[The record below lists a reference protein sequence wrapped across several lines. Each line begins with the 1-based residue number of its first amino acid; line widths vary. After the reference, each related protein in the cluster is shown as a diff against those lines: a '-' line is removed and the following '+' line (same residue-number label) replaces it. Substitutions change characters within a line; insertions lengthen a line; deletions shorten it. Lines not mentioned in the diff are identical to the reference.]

1 MRGRCKVS
9 PEELV
14 DEIYRCFIRD
24 QNAGKSLPSEH
35 KLAEYFGVSRLKVR
49 EALKILIGKS
59 LVTSSKGK
67 RSQIAN
73 EHSNLL
79 NYIVT
84 TGAASNPNWYSDLC
98 HVRMALESEA
108 ASLAASEYRKLD
120 LDEPK
125 QALSNMRMIS
135 FEIED
140 LRKKEENVSEL
151 VHKYNEADLN
161 FHRSLVEACHNN
173 TISLFYSSL
182 SNLMQQSFEL
192 TQNILL
198 NPSKNFCNNFELH
211 NQIFE
216 SIRCGYSSEAE
227 KIIRDHMVK
236 VHLELKSAV
245 SASLILNQNI

>member
-1 MRGRCKVS
+1 VS

-14 DEIYRCFIRD
+14 DEIYRCFILD

-67 RSQIAN
+67 RSQIAKKHN
-73 EHSNLL
+73 NLL
-79 NYIVT
+79 NYLVT
-84 TGAASNPNWYSDLC
+84 TRAASNPNWYSDLC
-98 HVRMALESEA
+98 QVRMALESEA
-108 ASLAASEYRKLD
+108 ASLAASEYRTLD
-120 LDEPK
+120 IDEPK
-125 QALSNMRMIS
+125 QALSSMKMIS

-140 LRKKEENVSEL
+140 RRKKEENVSEL
-151 VHKYNEADLN
+151 VHRYSEVDLN
-161 FHRSLVEACHNN
+161 FHKSLVEACHNN
-173 TISLFYSSL
+173 IISLFYSSL

-198 NPSKNFCNNFELH
+198 NPSKNFYNNFELH

-216 SIRCGYSSEAE
+216 SIRCGYSSEAK
-227 KIIRDHMVK
+227 KIIHYHMVK

-245 SASLILNQNI
+245 SASLTLNQNI